1 MYSND
6 ERCRHRERES
16 VTLEEARRLSGWIS
30 QDVGPSGG
38 RLRHNVDEYQRERS
52 CLGRVAE
59 DVVDPAVQT
68 ARQCIAPAETAE
80 SEPFCAVWDVPD
92 KLESYALALIDK
104 SLVDLCRLTRSRL
117 DSVFIPLAK
126 VMPHTGPQSRSD
138 EKLTSSTRNIPKAD
152 GIVP

>member
-16 VTLEEARRLSGWIS
+16 VTLEEARRFSGWIS

-68 ARQCIAPAETAE
+68 ARQRIAPAETAE
-80 SEPFCAVWDVPD
+80 SEPFCAVRDVPD
-92 KLESYALALIDK
+92 E
-104 SLVDLCRLTRSRL
+104 LVKYCISFENDYFMSFCKLTRSRL

-126 VMPHTGPQSRSD
+126 VMPHTGPQSKSD
-138 EKLTSSTRNIPKAD
+138 EKLTSNTRKIPKAD
-152 GIVP
+152 GMVP